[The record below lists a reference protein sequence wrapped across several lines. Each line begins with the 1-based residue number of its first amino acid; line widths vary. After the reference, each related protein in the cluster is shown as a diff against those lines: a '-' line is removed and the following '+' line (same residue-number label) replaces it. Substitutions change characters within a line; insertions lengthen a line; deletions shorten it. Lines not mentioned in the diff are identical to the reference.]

1 MLRISR
7 CKFNALIIIHQ
18 TFLQKT
24 SKTFV
29 RFTDSNCFY
38 AYKSHSPKNKQ
49 AAPLDSEMAS
59 LGVTESEKVT

>member
-29 RFTDSNCFY
+29 RFTDSNGFY
-38 AYKSHSPKNKQ
+38 TYKSHSQKQ
-49 AAPLDSEMAS
+49 TSGAVAS